1 MNREVQVRI
10 CEGLGVK
17 VPGATR
23 RLPKG
28 DVVGLLLFLNEIL
41 GLETE

>member
-17 VPGATR
+17 VTGATP
-23 RLPKG
+23 RLAKG
-28 DVVGLLLFLNEIL
+28 DSIGQAHFIGELFGLSA
-41 GLETE
+41 